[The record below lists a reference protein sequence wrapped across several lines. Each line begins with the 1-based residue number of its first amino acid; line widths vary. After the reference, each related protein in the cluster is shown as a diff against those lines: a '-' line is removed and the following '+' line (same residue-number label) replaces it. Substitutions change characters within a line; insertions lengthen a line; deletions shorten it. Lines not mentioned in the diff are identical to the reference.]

1 VSTETTK
8 KLKLKF
14 HGRVIDHLGIQMYQS
29 PVAAIAEL
37 ISNAWDADTEEVNV
51 TLPPKAEPGAVIII
65 ADIGNGMTFEECQE
79 RYLNVGYDCREG
91 GAKVVTP
98 EKKRPVLGR
107 KGIGKFAGFGIAL
120 TMVIDTTSRTNG
132 ERTVFELG
140 LDRMRGDA
148 YIEKGGE
155 IDVTSYS
162 PPSEEMKQMHGTK
175 VTLKGLSLQRAQNP
189 AAFARSMSRR
199 FLLAQ
204 RVADFKV
211 LVNGAPIPA
220 DSDLEGVEFD
230 FPLSY
235 DESERPPGMEID
247 SEGWGTEDIGGGRMI
262 RWRFHFYKETIKED
276 ELRGVSV
283 FAHGK
288 LAQQPFAFNI
298 VGGISGQ
305 QGLEY
310 LSGRVEAD
318 YIDSLAVDLIAT
330 ERQRINWE
338 HPEAIPLLAWG
349 KERVDDLCRLWKE
362 KRAAEKIKAME
373 SKLVTFS
380 GRLLALPKSEQKT
393 VKRALSKLAQVS
405 ALTTKQFEELG
416 DAILTSWEGG
426 RLKELINSLADS
438 PTMNSDALV
447 DLLMEA
453 NVLTALN
460 TYEAVRTKIALVDGL
475 RAKIDK
481 NELELAV
488 RDYIGFHP
496 WLVSPKWETF
506 KVETS
511 IRKTLAELLPA
522 KYKPEDDEKGWN
534 RRIDL
539 ILGSGEVLLILEFMQ
554 PGKPLD
560 VGHISRFEYYV
571 TTIRTYLAA
580 NTGAQFKRCI
590 GYLIASAAVKDAAI
604 ASMVA
609 SKAREDMYY
618 MDWRTLLAEA
628 EKQYAEF
635 MQILREHS
643 PEDERLKKLKSE

>member
-1 VSTETTK
+1 MPAEITR

-37 ISNAWDADTEEVNV
+37 ISNAWDADAEEVNV
-51 TLPPKAEPGAVIII
+51 TLPAKAEAGAVIVI
-65 ADIGNGMTFEECQE
+65 ADTGNGMTFEECQE

-91 GAKVVTP
+91 GAKAQSS
-98 EKKRPVLGR
+98 EKERPVLGR
-107 KGIGKFAGFGIAL
+107 KGIGKFAGFGIAQ
-120 TMVIDTTSRTNG
+120 TMAIDTTSRKNG

-140 LDRMRGDA
+140 LDRMRGEQ
-148 YIEKGGE
+148 YIEAGGE

-175 VTLKGLSLQRAQNP
+175 ITLHGLSLQRAQNP
-189 AAFARSMSRR
+189 EAFARSMSRR

-211 LVNGAPIPA
+211 LVNGTPIPA
-220 DSDLEGVEFD
+220 DSDLDGAEFV
-230 FPLSY
+230 FPAAY
-235 DESERPPGMEID
+235 EDSERPPGMEID
-247 SEGWGTEDIGGGRMI
+247 FEGWGSEDIGGGRKI
-262 RWRFHFYKETIKED
+262 RWRFQFYKDTIKED
-276 ELRGVSV
+276 ELRGISV

-288 LAQQPFAFNI
+288 LAQQPFTFNI

-318 YIDSLAVDLIAT
+318 YIDSLPVDLIAT

-338 HPEAIPLLAWG
+338 HPEAVPLLAWG
-349 KERVDDLCRLWKE
+349 KKRVDDLCRLWKE
-362 KRAAEKIKAME
+362 RRAADKIKAME
-373 SKLVTFS
+373 SKLATFS
-380 GRLLALPKSEQKT
+380 SRLLSLPRSEQKT
-393 VKRALSKLAQVS
+393 LRRALSKLAQVS

-426 RLKELINSLADS
+426 RLKELISSLAES
-438 PTMNSDALV
+438 QTMNSDALV

-460 TYEAVRTKIALVDGL
+460 TYEAVRTKIALIEGL
-475 RAKIDK
+475 RAKVEK

-488 RDYIGFHP
+488 RDYIAEHP
-496 WLVSPKWETF
+496 WLISPKWETF
-506 KVETS
+506 KVEAS
-511 IRKTLAELLPA
+511 IKKVLKELLPA
-522 KYKPEDDEKGWN
+522 KIQPEDEEKGWN

-539 ILGSGEVLLILEFMQ
+539 VLGAGDVLLILEFMQ

-560 VGHISRFEYYV
+560 IGHIGRFEYYV
-571 TTIRTYLAA
+571 STIRTHLAA
-580 NTGAQFKRCI
+580 NTGGQFERCI
-590 GYLIASAAVKDAAI
+590 GYLIASATVKDAAI
-604 ASMVA
+604 ASMVV

-618 MDWRTLLAEA
+618 MDWHTLLAEA
-628 EKQYAEF
+628 EKQYEEF
-635 MQILREHS
+635 MQILREHA
-643 PEDERLKKLKSE
+643 PQDDRLKRLSH